1 MPGGPVGTHSRPRV
15 AYFYDPDVGNFHYGP
30 MHPMKPHRLSVTHSL
45 VLNYGL
51 HKKMAIFKPY
61 VASGPDMA
69 RFHSEE
75 YIEFL
80 QRVNP
85 ANIQSFNKSLTHY
98 NVGAADCPVFDGLY
112 EFCSRY
118 TGASLEAAEKLNTEA
133 ADIAI
138 NWSGGLHHAKKF
150 EASGFCYVNDIVVA
164 ILELLKYHAR
174 VLYIDIDIHHGDGVQ
189 EAFYLTDRVMT
200 VSFHKYGNFFP
211 GTGHMYETGAG
222 SGRCY
227 SVNVPLKEGMD
238 DMSYEFI
245 FQPIMQKVMQFYRP
259 SVVVLQCGADSLSG
273 DRLGCFNLSTRGHG
287 KCVEFMKKYNVP
299 LMLLGGGGYTLRN
312 VARLWAYETSI
323 CCEDDLPNELPYTE
337 YFEYFSP
344 DFTLH
349 PEVNPRMENA
359 NSSAYLTSIVE
370 TIERQLSLLAAAP
383 SVQMHDVPD
392 GFLKNRVKPED
403 DPDSKRQLMD
413 DLKPEHNGEFYD
425 GDSDQDE
432 EGEADS

>member
-1 MPGGPVGTHSRPRV
+1 MPGGGSHSRPRV
-15 AYFYDPDVGNFHYGP
+15 VYFYDPEVGNFHYGP

-51 HKKMAIFKPY
+51 HKKMQVFKPY
-61 VASGPDMA
+61 IANGPDMA

-85 ANIQSFNKSLTHY
+85 ANIQSFNKSLTHF

-164 ILELLKYHAR
+164 ILELLKYHPR
-174 VLYIDIDIHHGDGVQ
+174 VVYIDIDIHHGDGVQ

-238 DMSYEFI
+238 DMSYEFV
-245 FQPIMQKVMQFYRP
+245 FQPIMQKVMEFYVP

-287 KCVEFMKKYNVP
+287 KCVEFMKKFNIP

-337 YFEYFSP
+337 YVEYFSP

-349 PEVNPRMENA
+349 PDVNPRMENA
-359 NSSAYLTSIVE
+359 NTSAYLQSIVE
-370 TIERQLSLLAAAP
+370 TVERQLDLLAGAP

-392 GFLKNRVKPED
+392 GFLKNRVKPTEG
-403 DPDSKRQLMD
+403 DPDKRQQLMD
-413 DLKPEHNGEFYD
+413 DMKPEHNGEFYD
-425 GDSDQDE
+425 GDSDQDGDE
-432 EGEADS
+432 EGDS